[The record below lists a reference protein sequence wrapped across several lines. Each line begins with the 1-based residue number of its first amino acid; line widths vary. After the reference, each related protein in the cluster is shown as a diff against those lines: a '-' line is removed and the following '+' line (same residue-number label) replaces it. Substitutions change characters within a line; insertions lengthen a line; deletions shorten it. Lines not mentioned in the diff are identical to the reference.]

1 MIVSANIFLWF
12 ISAMVMGIAVIWT
25 IWDGRNLIRL
35 WPIRHDHQDE
45 FFGALIG
52 LAIVV
57 IGVTG
62 LIRHHLSL

>member
-12 ISAMVMGIAVIWT
+12 VSAMVMGIAIVWT

-35 WPIRHDHQDE
+35 WPTRRENHDE

-57 IGVTG
+57 IGVSG

>member
-1 MIVSANIFLWF
+1 
-12 ISAMVMGIAVIWT
+12 MGIAIGWT
-25 IWDGRNLIRL
+25 VWDGRNLIRL
-35 WPIRHDHQDE
+35 WSTRRENHDE

-62 LIRHHLSL
+62 IVRHHLSL

>member
-1 MIVSANIFLWF
+1 MIVSANVFLWF
-12 ISAMVMGIAVIWT
+12 VSAMVMGIAIIWT

-35 WPIRHDHQDE
+35 WSTRHENRDE

>member
-1 MIVSANIFLWF
+1 MIVSANIFLWLCS
-12 ISAMVMGIAVIWT
+12 IMVMGIAIGWT
-25 IWDGRNLIRL
+25 FWDGRNLIRL
-35 WPIRHDHQDE
+35 WSTRRENQDE

-62 LIRHHLSL
+62 LVRHHLSL

>member
-12 ISAMVMGIAVIWT
+12 VSAMVMGIAVVWT

-35 WPIRHDHQDE
+35 WPTRRENHDE